1 MMDSIEAARGYVV
14 RKARERAQAR
24 AEWRVLAT
32 ALALAGIVLAACAA
46 VGVSAVRIAGGF

>member
-1 MMDSIEAARGYVV
+1 MSREAARGYVV

-24 AEWRVLAT
+24 AERRVLAT